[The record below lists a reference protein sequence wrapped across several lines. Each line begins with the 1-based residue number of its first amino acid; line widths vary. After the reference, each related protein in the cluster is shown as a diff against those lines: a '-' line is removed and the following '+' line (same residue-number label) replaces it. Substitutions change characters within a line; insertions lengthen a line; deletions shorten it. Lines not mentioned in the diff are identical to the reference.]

1 MSPEVREKYDKVSEA
16 AKIRAAETEEKKQ
29 AFIRNISSFAISKFC
44 EAEAMEKQ
52 EQEWKYYLINCEGYV
67 VL

>member
-1 MSPEVREKYDKVSEA
+1 MIIKPSEFTERIKAQMSPEVREKYDKVSEA

-44 EAEAMEKQ
+44 EAEAMEK
-52 EQEWKYYLINCEGYV
+52 
-67 VL
+67 